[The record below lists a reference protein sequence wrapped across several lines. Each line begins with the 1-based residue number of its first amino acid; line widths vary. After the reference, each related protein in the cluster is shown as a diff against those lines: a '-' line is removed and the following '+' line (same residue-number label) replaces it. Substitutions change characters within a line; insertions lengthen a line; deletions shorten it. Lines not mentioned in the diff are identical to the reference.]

1 MRPWKS
7 VHIVGVWHE
16 CRCRFLRLVFAFFEQ
31 RIRSLELMLCRGK
44 LSVLPVGG
52 PGDRLVDGDAD
63 GTAERLTDRVG
74 VTAVLALLFGSMG
87 TRSVGIASSNLAC
100 EMEKFERS

>member
-1 MRPWKS
+1 MS
-7 VHIVGVWHE
+7 VSTP
-16 CRCRFLRLVFAFFEQ
+16 
-31 RIRSLELMLCRGK
+31 RIRLLRTANTIARIIKRRKVVVPILAPIVILCRGK
-44 LSVLPVGG
+44 LSVLSVGG

-63 GTAERLTDRVG
+63 GTAERLTDGVG